1 MRFAWNKTHEGQSL
15 AKDISKFAKKQKV
28 QISANDLSMPTKI
41 NKEQQKILVDFW
53 KKNGVWASKKLSIA
67 LEKAYKEV
75 QISADLVNGDSISG
89 VKISYNT
96 FPTKAQNNILKWAK
110 SKGYDVDKLRIG
122 LAVMYYNEVKPNAKD
137 FEIERKTTNIVRKYE
152 SVFPESADKVAT
164 CLHYNLLH
172 LYKALEEQTPEILRA
187 FDNNIGKLNAM
198 KFAFRAANSKLT
210 QPIFADTPYGI
221 TPIPGTDMDDILSM
235 YNSLMMQ
242 ALLQDSLG
250 FSTYMDKKLDEIYAE
265 FERLE
270 IPTSKPN

>member
-1 MRFAWNKTHEGQSL
+1 MRRDNREGIFEGDNFKIIMYIAGIVL
-15 AKDISKFAKKQKV
+15 AISIMVFIV
-28 QISANDLSMPTKI
+28 
-41 NKEQQKILVDFW
+41 VF
-53 KKNGVWASKKLSIA
+53 VF
-67 LEKAYKEV
+67 
-75 QISADLVNGDSISG
+75 
-89 VKISYNT
+89 YN
-96 FPTKAQNNILKWAK
+96 
-110 SKGYDVDKLRIG
+110 DKLDSEAELSLIEMG
-122 LAVMYYNEVKPNAKD
+122 AAVNTLVPNSTAENLAQASITEDKTVGEVKNTTVV
-137 FEIERKTTNIVRKYE
+137 EIERKTTNIVRKYE
-152 SVFPESADKVAT
+152 SAFPESADKVAT

-270 IPTSKPN
+270 IPTSKSN